1 MIKHTKEPYPGA
13 DSDHLNVHHL
23 AIERHGQVIATLRA
37 IGASIRDS
45 WSDPT
50 DDHPHAMY
58 SGHSELTDLFEGVFG
73 YNPEDSDAD
82 ILTYGIRDELLD
94 ALDVLPG
101 GIRAA
106 DRMDPLPNI
115 LYVDNIL
122 VQPAFRG
129 QGLATRLLRSLKN
142 LSQHYDAVLLEASP
156 FLTDFNG
163 NKAEQLRLRAKL
175 RVLYERSG
183 FTPVAG
189 EFPYMLATFSALN
202 PRPQMTKR
210 VAAHH
215 EHTLGI

>member
-1 MIKHTKEPYPGA
+1 MI
-13 DSDHLNVHHL
+13 
-23 AIERHGQVIATLRA
+23 
-37 IGASIRDS
+37 
-45 WSDPT
+45 
-50 DDHPHAMY
+50 
-58 SGHSELTDLFEGVFG
+58 DLFEGVFG

-101 GIRAA
+101 GIRVA

-142 LSQHYDAVLLEASP
+142 LRRHYDAVLLEASP
-156 FLTDFNG
+156 FLSDFNG
-163 NKAEQLRLRAKL
+163 NKSEQLRLRARL
-175 RVLYERSG
+175 QVLYKRSG

-189 EFPYMLATFSALN
+189 EFPYMLATFSALS
-202 PRPQMTKR
+202 PRPERDKSKQEQ
-210 VAAHH
+210 H
-215 EHTLGI
+215 EMTLGL